1 MFFSKSNEDVAG
13 WKRRLV
19 RWAWLLFGLGILVV
33 ALIFG
38 LLLFDNLPTFE
49 QLENPEINQASI
61 VYSRNGKPFGKYF
74 IENRESVRF
83 KDLNPHLVDALIST
97 EDARYYSHSGIDF
110 TGLGR
115 VFFKTIV
122 LQQRGQ
128 GGGSTIDQQLA
139 KLLFKRPNLRG
150 RSSLYKAFQI
160 ARTKFKEWL
169 IAIKLNKRYT
179 KEEILAMYLS
189 QFDFLYGAEGVQSA
203 AQTYFGKD
211 QKDLTIN
218 EAAMLVGMLK
228 NPSYFNPKRHPN
240 RAKARRDIVLH
251 QMRKAKKID
260 AKEYEMLVKDT
271 LDMSHF
277 MREVHTEGPAPYF
290 RRELTKWLKDLLA
303 REEYLKP
310 NGEKY
315 DIYRDGL
322 KIYTTIDLKMQQHAE
337 EEMRKHM
344 ASVQKRFD
352 RHWGRRDPWKY
363 QATPEQKKI
372 RQNTLNRLVRESER
386 YQKLWNKY
394 FGKLQVQLNTEIGK
408 TSLSARMIKRLIN
421 NDKKKRYLDK
431 LVREKQISKGLKDK
445 YLAVRHS
452 AHWKALEQAYKKFE
466 GAVKK
471 DFNTKVKMKIFAY
484 NDKGYKMAEMTPLD
498 SIKYHRNILQIGSLG
513 VDPRTGEVKMWIG
526 GVDFKWFKVDHTN
539 VRRQVGSTF
548 KPFVYITAIALQGLS
563 PCQEFEDKQ
572 YIIPA
577 NDPNFKMPKPW
588 APQNANGKF
597 LHTNY
602 NLYQGLLYSKNSIS
616 VRLMIEIGSV
626 APVLGLLH
634 NMGIDSTLR
643 YPNRRYVIPR
653 VPSICLGAADLKVQE
668 MAGAY
673 TTFANNGIYSKPY
686 FVKKIV
692 DKNNQVIYQAA
703 EYHNTAINPQYN
715 YVMVD
720 MLMNNVR
727 SYSHAFPGITCEFG
741 GKTGT
746 TNDYVDSWFMGI
758 TPDLVVGTWVGGED
772 KWIHWLNLNEGQG
785 FVNAR
790 PFFAAF
796 IKSITQDKSVEFKRK
811 AKFARPASLDVEID
825 CDKYKQRKLDLQSG
839 DLDGDDDLLNQDEL
853 EEGDMD
859 DEEIQ

>member
-1 MFFSKSNEDVAG
+1 MFFKSSKGEVPA
-13 WKRRLV
+13 WKRKIV
-19 RWAWLLFGLGILVV
+19 KWSWILFGVWILMAV
-33 ALIFG
+33 LIFG
-38 LLLFDNLPTFE
+38 LLMFDHLPTFE
-49 QLENPEINQASI
+49 QLENPVINQASI
-61 VYSRNGKPFGKYF
+61 IYSRNGKPFGKYF
-74 IENRESVRF
+74 LDNRESVRF
-83 KDLNPHLVDALIST
+83 KDLNPNLVNALIST

-110 TGLGR
+110 IGLTR
-115 VFFKTIV
+115 VLFKTII

-139 KLLFKRPNLRG
+139 KLLFKRPSLRG

-169 IAIKLNKRYT
+169 IAVKLNKRYT
-179 KEEILAMYLS
+179 KEEILAMYLN
-189 QFDFLYGAEGVQSA
+189 QFDYLYGAKGVQA
-203 AQTYFGKD
+203 AAETYFGKN
-211 QKDLTIN
+211 QKDLTTN

-228 NPSYFNPKRHPN
+228 NPYYFNPKKFPE
-240 RAKARRDIVLH
+240 RAAKRRRIVLK
-251 QMRKAKKID
+251 QMQRAGKIN
-260 AKEYEMLVKDT
+260 KEEFERLSTDS

-277 MREVHTEGPAPYF
+277 RREMHTEGPAPYF
-290 RRELTKWLKDLLA
+290 RKELTKWLHQLFEKQ
-303 REEYLKP
+303 EYRKP

-315 DIYRDGL
+315 NPYKDGL
-322 KIYTTIDLKMQQHAE
+322 KIYTTIDLKMQKHAE

-344 ASVQKRFD
+344 ARVQKRFN

-363 QATPEQKKI
+363 GATREQKKI
-372 RQNTLNRLVRESER
+372 RQKTLNRLVRESER
-386 YQKLWNKY
+386 YQHLWDHY
-394 FGKLQVQLNTEIGK
+394 FGKLQEQINAELDGIK
-408 TSLSARMIKRLIN
+408 LSARMIKRLMA
-421 NDKKKRYLDK
+421 NDKKSGYLDK
-431 LVREKQISKGLKDK
+431 LVKEGMIGEDLKKK
-445 YLAVRHS
+445 YLDLRHS
-452 AHWKALEQAYKKFE
+452 SYWKAVKQRYIKFE
-466 GAVKK
+466 PEVKK
-471 DFNTKVKMKIFAY
+471 VFNAKVKMKVFAY
-484 NDKGYKMAEMTPLD
+484 NKEGEKEAVMSPLD

-526 GVDFKWFKVDHTN
+526 GVDFKWFKVDHTS

-548 KPFVYITAIALQGLS
+548 KPFIYITAIALQGLS

-577 NDPNFKMPKPW
+577 NDPNFRMPKPW

-602 NLYQGLLYSKNSIS
+602 NLYQGLKYSKNSIS

-643 YPNRRYVIPR
+643 YPNGRYVIPR

-686 FVKKIV
+686 FVKKII
-692 DKNNQVIYQAA
+692 DKNGQVIYQSA

-715 YVMVD
+715 YIMVD
-720 MLMNNVR
+720 MLRNNVAGF
-727 SYSHAFPGITCEFG
+727 SGGSGITCEFG

-746 TNDYVDSWFMGI
+746 TNDYVDSWFMGV
-758 TPDLVVGTWVGGED
+758 TPNLVVGTWVGGEE
-772 KWIHWLNLNEGQG
+772 KWIHWLNLAEGQG

-790 PFFAAF
+790 PFFSAF
-796 IKSITQDKSVEFKRK
+796 IRSITEDKSVDFNRR
-811 AKFARPASLDVEID
+811 AKFVRPASLNIEID
-825 CDKYKQRKLDLQSG
+825 CEKYKQRRLDLQNG
-839 DLDGDDDLLNQDEL
+839 DLNSEDELLDQDEL
-853 EEGDMD
+853 EDNEMED
-859 DEEIQ
+859 DEIQ

>member
-1 MFFSKSNEDVAG
+1 MVFWKNKGDVPI
-13 WKRRLV
+13 WKKKVIRAL
-19 RWAWLLFGLGILVV
+19 WILFGLGILVTI
-33 ALIFG
+33 LIFF

-49 QLENPEINQASI
+49 QLENPEIHQASI
-61 VYSRNGKPFGKYF
+61 VYSRKEIPFGKYF
-74 IENRESVRF
+74 VENRESVRF

-110 TGLGR
+110 WGLGR
-115 VFFKTIV
+115 VLFKTIIF
-122 LQQRGQ
+122 QQHGQ

-179 KEEILAMYLS
+179 KEEILAMYLN
-189 QFDFLYGAEGVQSA
+189 QFDFLYGADGVQAA

-211 QKDLTIN
+211 QKDLSIP
-218 EAAMLVGMLK
+218 ESAMLVGMLK
-228 NPSYFNPKRHPN
+228 NPYYYSPKKFPERARH
-240 RAKARRDIVLH
+240 RRNIVLR
-251 QMRKAKKID
+251 QMRKAGKID
-260 AKEYEMLVKDT
+260 KKQFEQLAADT

-277 MREVHTEGPAPYF
+277 MREAHTEGPAPYF
-290 RRELTKWLKDLLA
+290 RRELTKWLKDLLSH
-303 REEYLKP
+303 EEYLKP

-322 KIYTTIDLKMQQHAE
+322 KIYTTIDLKMQKHAE
-337 EEMRKHM
+337 ADMWKHM
-344 ASVQKRFD
+344 KWVQKRFD
-352 RHWGRRDPWKY
+352 RHWGGRDPWTYK
-363 QATPEQKKI
+363 ATPEEKKI
-372 RQNTLNRLVRESER
+372 RSATLNRLIRESDR
-386 YQKLWNKY
+386 YQRLWDRY
-394 FGKLQVQLNTEIGK
+394 FGKIQGALKDEIGPVQ
-408 TSLSARMIKRLIN
+408 LSARLIKRLI
-421 NDKKKRYLDK
+421 KHEKSKGYLNK
-431 LVREKQISKGLKDK
+431 LVRDKLISKELKGR
-445 YLAVRHS
+445 YLAVLS
-452 AHWKALEQAYKKFE
+452 SSLWPKIKGKYVKFE
-466 GAVKK
+466 PAIKK
-471 DFNTKVKMKIFAY
+471 QFHTRFKMKVFAY
-484 NDKGYKMAEMTPLD
+484 NDKGEKIVEMTPLD

-513 VDPRTGEVKMWIG
+513 IDPRTGEVKMWVG
-526 GVDFKWFKVDHTN
+526 GVDFKWFKVDHTG

-548 KPFVYITAIALQGLS
+548 KPFIYTTAIALQGLS

-577 NDPNFKMPKPW
+577 NDPNFRMPKPW

-643 YPNRRYVIPR
+643 YPNGRHVIPR

-673 TTFANNGIYSKPY
+673 TTFANNGVYSRPY

-692 DKNNQVIYQAA
+692 DKNGQVIYQST

-720 MLMNNVR
+720 MLMNNVK
-727 SYSHAFPGITCEFG
+727 SYSSRFPGITCEFG

-772 KWIHWLNLNEGQG
+772 KWIHWLNLQEGQG
-785 FVNAR
+785 FMNAR
-790 PFFAAF
+790 PFFADF
-796 IKSITQDKSVEFKRK
+796 MKSITEDKSVDFDRK
-811 AKFARPASLDVEID
+811 ARFLRPAHLDIEID
-825 CDKYKQRKLDLQSG
+825 CAKYKQKKLEMING
-839 DLDGDDDLLNQDEL
+839 DINGDDEMMDQDEL
-853 EEGDMD
+853 EEGDLD